1 MKVVIVSNY
10 FNHHQKPV
18 SDELYNETKS
28 EFRFIATEKMDEE
41 RINLGWK
48 MNSFPKYVI
57 EVIDKASELE
67 AIDIINK
74 ADIVIWG
81 DAPLRFLKKR
91 LKAGKLTFRN
101 TERIF
106 KKGNSWKEIL
116 PRKIKHYILNYMCK
130 NGYLLCSS
138 AYAAQDYKKIK
149 CYENRTF
156 AWGYF
161 PETKKYDIRK
171 LMEEKKGE
179 KRTILWAARLIEWKH
194 PEFAVEVAYMLKH
207 EGYDFTLN
215 MIGCGELENKIQ
227 EMIMKYHLEDTV
239 NLLGSM
245 SQERVREYMEK
256 SEIFLFTSDHNE
268 GWGAVLNESMNSGCA
283 VVANNEIG
291 SVPYLIENGKNGLVY
306 QNNNFNNL
314 YGCLKILL
322 DDEKFR
328 EKLGI
333 NAYQTI
339 QETWN
344 AKNAVHQLFKL
355 VDIINRDKNFDDICW
370 GPCAID
376 NGSIY
381 ERVTNQSDIC

>member
-130 NGYLLCSS
+130 NG
-138 AYAAQDYKKIK
+138 
-149 CYENRTF
+149 
-156 AWGYF
+156 
-161 PETKKYDIRK
+161 
-171 LMEEKKGE
+171 
-179 KRTILWAARLIEWKH
+179 
-194 PEFAVEVAYMLKH
+194 
-207 EGYDFTLN
+207 
-215 MIGCGELENKIQ
+215 
-227 EMIMKYHLEDTV
+227 
-239 NLLGSM
+239 
-245 SQERVREYMEK
+245 
-256 SEIFLFTSDHNE
+256 
-268 GWGAVLNESMNSGCA
+268 
-283 VVANNEIG
+283 
-291 SVPYLIENGKNGLVY
+291 
-306 QNNNFNNL
+306 
-314 YGCLKILL
+314 
-322 DDEKFR
+322 
-328 EKLGI
+328 
-333 NAYQTI
+333 
-339 QETWN
+339 
-344 AKNAVHQLFKL
+344 
-355 VDIINRDKNFDDICW
+355 
-370 GPCAID
+370 
-376 NGSIY
+376 
-381 ERVTNQSDIC
+381 